1 MCPHGECSRLAVGFG
16 AAADGVDDE
25 GVLGFFG
32 EADAVVSDAE
42 PDLRIPGKLNA
53 IPGQS

>member
-1 MCPHGECSRLAVGFG
+1 MRLARLVVGFG
-16 AAADGVDDE
+16 AVSYRVDDE
-25 GVLGFFG
+25 GVMWFFG